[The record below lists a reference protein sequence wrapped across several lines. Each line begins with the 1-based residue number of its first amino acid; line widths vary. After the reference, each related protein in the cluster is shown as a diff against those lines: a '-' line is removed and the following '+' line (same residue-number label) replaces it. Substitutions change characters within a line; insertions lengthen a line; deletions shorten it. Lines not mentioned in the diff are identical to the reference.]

1 MGLECQILHPA
12 CEEPPLTSEVR
23 VGDLSLLPGQLMT
36 FRYDFGDNWKFK
48 VELETITPA
57 DSKLNRFAVLERHG
71 KAPEQYHDYGEW

>member
-12 CEEPPLTSEVR
+12 CEEPPFTSEVR
-23 VGDLSLLPGQLMT
+23 IRDLSLLPGQAMT
-36 FRYDFGDNWKFK
+36 FRYDFGDNWKFE

-71 KAPEQYHDYGEW
+71 KAPEQ